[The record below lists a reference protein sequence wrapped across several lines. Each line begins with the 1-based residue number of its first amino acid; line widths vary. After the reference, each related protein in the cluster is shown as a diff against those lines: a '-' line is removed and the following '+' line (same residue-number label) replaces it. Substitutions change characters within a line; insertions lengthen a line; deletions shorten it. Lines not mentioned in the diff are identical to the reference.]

1 MVLTQRTAARLRK
14 RRGTLTLAELSPHC
28 ETIRARRTEGEK
40 HLRRL
45 PANANVKPSSIAR
58 DIIIMKRL
66 VVVAMLAVALCLT
79 SLTSAAI
86 AQVLGRYNVEGQN
99 PSGSTYAG
107 TATIEKTGDTY
118 RVVWTIDG
126 TRFVGTGIGSDEGIA
141 ISYRSGSNTGIALLG
156 KEPWGYGLVWTYMGG
171 TDLGTERWTR
181 R

>member
-1 MVLTQRTAARLRK
+1 
-14 RRGTLTLAELSPHC
+14 
-28 ETIRARRTEGEK
+28 
-40 HLRRL
+40 
-45 PANANVKPSSIAR
+45 
-58 DIIIMKRL
+58 MKRL
-66 VVVAMLAVALCLT
+66 AFAAMLAVAFSLT

-86 AQVLGRYNVEGQN
+86 AQVIGRYNVEGQS

-141 ISYRSGSNTGIALLG
+141 ISYRSGSDTGIALLG
-156 KEPWGYGLVWTYMGG
+156 KEPRGYGLVWTYMGG